1 MFLHLGNDVYVSAK
15 NIIAICN
22 LDTATVSKNT
32 QNYLKKCEEAGIVD
46 TICDDIP
53 KSFVLV
59 RKKNKDKIYLSNI
72 SSTTLMKRMGNH
84 FEL

>member
-1 MFLHLGNDVYVSAK
+1 MFLHLGNDVYVPAK

-32 QNYLKKCEEAGIVD
+32 QLYLKKCEESGMVE
-46 TICDDIP
+46 TICSDIP
-53 KSFVLV
+53 KSFILT

-72 SSTTLMKRMGNH
+72 SSTTLMKRMGTH
-84 FEL
+84 FSI